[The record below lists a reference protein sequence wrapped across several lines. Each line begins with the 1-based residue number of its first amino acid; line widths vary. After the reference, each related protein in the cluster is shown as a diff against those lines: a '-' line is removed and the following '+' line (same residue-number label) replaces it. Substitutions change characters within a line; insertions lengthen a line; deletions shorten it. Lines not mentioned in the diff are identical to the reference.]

1 MGFYARR
8 GGAGLLRA
16 CVLRPQC
23 RVSSTE
29 AGQEPQ
35 ATSSGLLLERRAS
48 SSWSG
53 DRSPV
58 TKELSSPGFL
68 RRALPDSLANGE
80 TQQVPRFFIDT
91 QAMVRTLEDG
101 GYSREQAES
110 VVSLISTSLTATL
123 EPVISAQVTRRDV
136 ELLAVQFAGEVESVR
151 SSLVLLERST
161 IDSLRLENEGL
172 RGQIRRLYENQKEEM
187 KKLESGIQLDINLEK
202 GRLREESTNL
212 SQRIKDTHNRIETE
226 VQQYLLPSLFLLL

>member
-1 MGFYARR
+1 MENGIQTGKVGGVELTTTPTNIDDSAKLCFSSQKREMEREAMRTLMGFYARR

-101 GYSREQAES
+101 GKC
-110 VVSLISTSLTATL
+110 LT
-123 EPVISAQVTRRDV
+123 I
-136 ELLAVQFAGEVESVR
+136 
-151 SSLVLLERST
+151 
-161 IDSLRLENEGL
+161 
-172 RGQIRRLYENQKEEM
+172 Y
-187 KKLESGIQLDINLEK
+187 LDPN
-202 GRLREESTNL
+202 
-212 SQRIKDTHNRIETE
+212 
-226 VQQYLLPSLFLLL
+226 